1 MSPPAQQEDVYQT
14 VNPTTAE
21 VQKSFPYASDSDVLN
36 ALETAQK
43 CYNNIWRQSSIADR
57 AKVVSRAAALLK
69 ENLEMHAQLITLE
82 MGKHI
87 DQARWEVSV
96 SSDILQY
103 YAENAESFL
112 KPYTIPKEKATV
124 YSEPVGVILAIEPWN
139 YPYYQLAR
147 VAGPQLM
154 AGNVLLLKPAPSTP
168 QCALAFA
175 KAFEDAG
182 APKGAYTNIFST
194 IAQVNTL
201 IDDFRVRGVC
211 LTGSE
216 RAGASVAERA
226 GRNLKKVVLELGGSD
241 PVLVLEDAD
250 LEGSLSPCIM
260 GRLLGMG
267 QSCAASKRF
276 IIVGQERGDA
286 FVKGLTAGLAG
297 LQPGEPT
304 ESSTTIGPLASQR
317 GLDLL
322 LDQISKAVEHGA
334 KVVAGGKRIARPGF
348 YVEPTIIT
356 NITPENPL
364 FQQET
369 FGPVFS
375 VYTVASEAEAI
386 ALANATKF
394 GLGASVYSADEERA
408 LRVSKLLDCGM
419 VFINAPAWTSPE
431 MPWGGVKN
439 SGFGRELGGEL
450 GIAEF
455 INKKLVRTP

>member
-1 MSPPAQQEDVYQT
+1 MPRSTQEDLYQT
-14 VNPTTAE
+14 VNPTNEKVEKTFPNTSDWE
-21 VQKSFPYASDSDVLN
+21 V
-36 ALETAQK
+36 LEAIATAQR
-43 CYNNIWRQSSIADR
+43 CFDSSWRHSSIAER
-57 AKVVSRAAALLK
+57 AKIVSRAAALLK
-69 ENLEMHAQLITLE
+69 ENLETHAQLITLE

-87 DQARWEVSV
+87 DQARWEISV

-103 YAENAESFL
+103 YADNAESFL
-112 KPYTIPKEKATV
+112 KPYDIPKEKATV
-124 YSEPVGVILAIEPWN
+124 YAEPVGVILAIEPWN

-175 KAFEDAG
+175 RTFQDAG
-182 APKGAYTNIFST
+182 APEGAYTNIFSS

-216 RAGASVAERA
+216 KAGAAVAERA

-241 PVLVLEDAD
+241 PVLILEDAD

-276 IIVGQERGDA
+276 IIVGHERSNT
-286 FVKGLTAGLAG
+286 FVQGLTAGLAG

-322 LDQISKAVEHGA
+322 LDQISKSVEHGA
-334 KVVAGGKRIARPGF
+334 KVVAGGRRISRPGF

-356 NITPENPL
+356 NISAENPL

-375 VYTVASEAEAI
+375 IYTVESEAEAVAI
-386 ALANATKF
+386 ANATKF
-394 GLGASVYSADEERA
+394 GLGASVYSADKERA
-408 LRVSKLLDCGM
+408 HRVGKMLDCGM
-419 VFINAPAWTSPE
+419 VFLNAPAWTSPE

-439 SGFGRELGGEL
+439 SGFGKELGGEL
-450 GIAEF
+450 GIIEF
-455 INKKLVRTP
+455 VNKKLVRTT

>member
-1 MSPPAQQEDVYQT
+1 MSGSTQEDVYQT
-14 VNPTTAE
+14 INPTNEKVEKTFPLTSDAE
-21 VQKSFPYASDSDVLN
+21 V
-36 ALETAQK
+36 LETLATAQK
-43 CYNNIWRQSSIADR
+43 CFDSNWRHATIADR
-57 AKVVSRAAALLK
+57 AKIVSRAAALLK
-69 ENLEMHAQLITLE
+69 ENLETHAQLITLE

-103 YAENAESFL
+103 YADNAESFL
-112 KPYTIPKEKATV
+112 KPHEIPKENATV
-124 YSEPVGVILAIEPWN
+124 YTEPIGVILAIEPWN

-154 AGNVLLLKPAPSTP
+154 AGNVILLKPAPSTP

-175 KAFEDAG
+175 RAFQEAG
-182 APKGAYTNIFST
+182 APAGAYTNIFSS
-194 IAQVNTL
+194 IPQINTL

-216 RAGASVAERA
+216 RAGAAVAERA
-226 GRNLKKVVLELGGSD
+226 GRKLKKVVLELGGSD
-241 PVLVLEDAD
+241 PVLLLDDAD
-250 LEGSLSPCIM
+250 IEGSLGACIM

-276 IIVGQERGDA
+276 IIVGKERSDT
-286 FVKGLTAGLAG
+286 FVKGLTAGLAP

-334 KVVAGGKRIARPGF
+334 KVVAGGKRISRPGF
-348 YVEPTIIT
+348 YVEPTVIT
-356 NITPENPL
+356 EITAENPL

-375 VYTVASEAEAI
+375 IYTVESESEAVAI
-386 ALANATKF
+386 ANATQF
-394 GLGASVYSADEERA
+394 GLGASVFSADKEKA
-408 LRVSKLLDCGM
+408 LRVAKLLDCGM
-419 VFINAPAWTSPE
+419 VFLNGSVWTSPE

-450 GIAEF
+450 GIVEF
-455 INKKLVRTP
+455 VNKKLIRTT